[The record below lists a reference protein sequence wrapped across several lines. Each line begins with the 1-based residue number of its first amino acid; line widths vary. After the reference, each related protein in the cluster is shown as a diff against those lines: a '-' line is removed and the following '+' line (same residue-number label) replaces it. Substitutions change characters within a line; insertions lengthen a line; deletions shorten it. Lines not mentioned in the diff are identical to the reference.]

1 MSAEG
6 APTKSLG
13 DRMEFPAGQPQP
25 PVDWADDAE
34 AQPAAQNQQ
43 VDGAGELQMG
53 SSGLLEPEF
62 DVNVK
67 LNDLQ
72 ADPNN
77 PLFSVKNFSDL
88 NLPEQLNKGIASL
101 NFNKPSK
108 IQERALPLLLAN
120 PAQNLIGQSQSG
132 TGKTAA
138 FVLNILARV
147 DVNTPKVQ
155 ALVLAPSREL
165 ARQILGV
172 VQIMGQFMEGLRTW
186 QAVPDQSQ
194 RGKVVEG
201 HVVVGTPGTVTDL
214 IRRRQLEPS
223 AMRVLVLDEADNM
236 LDQQGLGDQCKRVK
250 GLLPQTVQTVLF
262 SATFPDKVLGF
273 ATQFA
278 PNANVITL
286 QRNELTVSGIKQ
298 MYLDVSSHE
307 DKYAALVKFYGL
319 MTIASSIIFVR
330 TKATAEQLEQR
341 MSSEGHQVVSL
352 TGNLEGTA
360 RDQVI
365 DLFREGKAKVLIT
378 TNVLARGIDVQSV
391 TMVINYDVPD
401 LPGGQPDAE
410 TFLHRVGRTGRFGKV
425 GVALTLV
432 HDRRSWSLFQQICQ
446 QLQIQP
452 TKLETDDWDDV
463 ERVVKQII
471 KSSRNVAPPGADLS
485 MG

>member
-1 MSAEG
+1 M
-6 APTKSLG
+6 K
-13 DRMEFPAGQPQP
+13 
-25 PVDWADDAE
+25 
-34 AQPAAQNQQ
+34 
-43 VDGAGELQMG
+43 
-53 SSGLLEPEF
+53 GL
-62 DVNVK
+62 
-67 LNDLQ
+67 
-72 ADPNN
+72 
-77 PLFSVKNFSDL
+77 
-88 NLPEQLNKGIASL
+88 ASL

-108 IQERALPLLLAN
+108 IQERALPLLLSN

-147 DVNTPKVQ
+147 DTSVPKVQ

-172 VQIMGQFMEGLRTW
+172 VQVMGQFMDGLKTW
-186 QAVPDQSQ
+186 QAVPDASQ
-194 RGKVVEG
+194 RGKTVEG

-223 AMRVLVLDEADNM
+223 QMKVMVLDEADNM

-250 GLLPQTVQTVLF
+250 KYVVPVLPKRHAGWLTNVLTSLIPQSVQTVLF
-262 SATFPDKVLGF
+262 SATFPQQVQGF
-273 ATQFA
+273 ATIFA
-278 PNANVITL
+278 PNANQIFL
-286 QRNELTVSGIKQ
+286 QRDELTVSGIKQ

-330 TKATAEQLEQR
+330 TRATAEQLEAR
-341 MSSEGHQVVSL
+341 MSNEGHQVASL
-352 TGNLEGTA
+352 TGGLEGSA
-360 RDQVI
+360 RDAVI
-365 DLFREGKAKVLIT
+365 DRFREGNAKVLIT

-401 LPGGQPDAE
+401 TPTGQADAE

-432 HDRRSWSLFQQICQ
+432 SDRKSFMLYQDICVK
-446 QLQIQP
+446 LGIEP
-452 TKLETDDWDDV
+452 TKLDTEDWDNV

-471 KSSRNVAPPGADLS
+471 KSSRNAGGGSSVEAS
-485 MG
+485 MNS